1 MILICFLILLNIVPA
16 CRISQVDIPAD
27 TLITLERTGCLGS
40 CPVYKLTI
48 NADGT
53 VEFRGMHVK
62 EGRMVSDAV
71 KKSHISRDKLASLL
85 QAFQTADYWSF
96 KDQYSFGD
104 KACGESWTDYPS
116 AITSIR
122 VGGKTKSVDHYY
134 GCQRNERLKILT
146 ELESKIDDVTNTKQW
161 LR

>member
-16 CRISQVDIPAD
+16 GRISQVDIPAD
-27 TLITLERTGCLGS
+27 TFITLERTGCLGS

-48 NADGT
+48 NADGM
-53 VEFRGMHVK
+53 VEFRGSHVK

-71 KKSHISRDKLASLL
+71 KKGHISRDKLVCLL

-134 GCQRNERLKILT
+134 GCQRNDRLTILT
-146 ELESKIDDVTNTKQW
+146 ELESKIDDVANTKQW